1 MERCSPANPVAKRN
15 CAVIMGD
22 HASSPSSNREHSRFR
37 TTLEPPSA
45 LPGYLGST
53 SYSAVLA
60 EHRSDI
66 PFEVDNSSAAAVS
79 TRSVDSDRLQ
89 MGSEVLKL
97 LYDLPVCDIMIRKYH
112 ARTVITIVPK
122 IVIYSIVES
131 IRRIFDSLDAND
143 FDSQFQDLVNQIF
156 QNTSRPLTVHGS
168 MTVEQYLSSFTGR
181 NSRWEALGNIFA
193 ITGIALMSTPDSD
206 PDFTQAAPD
215 SEAKDRLRAQI
226 VEASGIC
233 LGFCDQ
239 ASSVNELLGFYQY
252 NDVMLRTQQYGDSSY
267 QAWRRLGDLSATIYA
282 AGLHQESTQ
291 TDDCPWFL
299 RQWRRVCFASAFYAD
314 KSLATFVGRPPLINY
329 RYCTLT
335 PPMDISHEILLAGGS
350 TLTQAISDLDKAGW
364 HVYGTTHPVTLIRLR
379 FLLAIFR
386 EEALELALGTGDQD
400 DLVEKSNRLVEK
412 ARNTWNTAPAYLRY
426 DIRADVEEN
435 DIYCSSFA
443 VLHTYLDY
451 LYTVFLV
458 QRTLV
463 KRTNTGQA
471 ALFETSRQVLSNIIR
486 INAERDSLMDMTR
499 HYSWIILYY
508 GLPSASVL
516 TLELLRQSREVG
528 PHAIVLPRAELIRNL
543 SVFLSCLSWV
553 ARPGHGNY
561 QTCKEVEKKLSHI
574 LDQILDPQPVQAE
587 VFNDATSGLYN
598 VLDWYNP
605 DTWDFNFE
613 YLPSKDG
620 FPV

>member
-1 MERCSPANPVAKRN
+1 
-15 CAVIMGD
+15 
-22 HASSPSSNREHSRFR
+22 
-37 TTLEPPSA
+37 
-45 LPGYLGST
+45 
-53 SYSAVLA
+53 
-60 EHRSDI
+60 
-66 PFEVDNSSAAAVS
+66 
-79 TRSVDSDRLQ
+79 
-89 MGSEVLKL
+89 
-97 LYDLPVCDIMIRKYH
+97 
-112 ARTVITIVPK
+112 
-122 IVIYSIVES
+122 
-131 IRRIFDSLDAND
+131 
-143 FDSQFQDLVNQIF
+143 
-156 QNTSRPLTVHGS
+156 
-168 MTVEQYLSSFTGR
+168 
-181 NSRWEALGNIFA
+181 
-193 ITGIALMSTPDSD
+193 MSTPDSD

-282 AGLHQESTQ
+282 AGLHQESAQ

-335 PPMDISHEILLAGGS
+335 PPMDISHETLLAGGS

-364 HVYGTTHPVTLIRLR
+364 HVYGTAHPVTLIRLR

-400 DLVEKSNRLVEK
+400 DVVEKSNRLVEK

-426 DIRADVEEN
+426 DIRADAEEN

-443 VLHTYLDY
+443 LLHTYLDY
-451 LYTVFLV
+451 LYTIFLV

-471 ALFETSRQVLSNIIR
+471 ALFETSREVLSNIIR

-499 HYSWIILYY
+499 HYSWIVRTLFAVCSW
-508 GLPSASVL
+508 LRRL
-516 TLELLRQSREVG
+516 TWYRSS
-528 PHAIVLPRAELIRNL
+528 IM
-543 SVFLSCLSWV
+543 VFLGPAS
-553 ARPGHGNY
+553 
-561 QTCKEVEKKLSHI
+561 
-574 LDQILDPQPVQAE
+574 
-587 VFNDATSGLYN
+587 
-598 VLDWYNP
+598 
-605 DTWDFNFE
+605 
-613 YLPSKDG
+613 
-620 FPV
+620 